1 MICNNCGSQLSDV
14 AKFCSA
20 CGCSTSPGSS
30 GIASQSGNFSAP
42 QSHPASTQLSVPPP
56 PPRYEQSGN
65 LPAPPVHYQNVP
77 LNPPYNPPPPSYQ
90 YQIQVNPYVQ
100 PVYAKRKEPGIA
112 LLLSFLLPGL
122 GQIYNGDVGKG
133 IGFMIGFWVLIWV
146 GIGIVFWIW
155 GMIDAYQVATN
166 INLGRRL

>member
-1 MICNNCGSQLSDV
+1 MICNNCGSSLKDI

-20 CGCSTSPGSS
+20 CGYSISPGSTSNS
-30 GIASQSGNFSAP
+30 GSFAP
-42 QSHPASTQLSVPPP
+42 PQPSPPP
-56 PPRYEQSGN
+56 AQSYVPAQPQPYQQSGN
-65 LPAPPVHYQNVP
+65 LPSQPVHYQNVP
-77 LNPPYNPPPPSYQ
+77 VSPPPPPGYQ

-100 PVYAKRKEPGIA
+100 PVYAKRKDPGIA
-112 LLLSFLLPGL
+112 LLLSFLFPGL

-133 IGFMIGFWVLIWV
+133 IGFMIGFWLLIW
-146 GIGIVFWIW
+146 IGLGLIFWIW